1 MTLTPLAFTP
11 LYDPLT
17 ALYPGL
23 SDQWLWLLIPLVVII
38 SVTYKCTRIANLK
51 RLPRDAA
58 VMSAQIVVVMAFAA
72 VLLYFGYYAY
82 VKYAGPLVP

>member
-1 MTLTPLAFTP
+1 VNICPLAFTP

-23 SDQWLWLLIPLVVII
+23 SDQWLWLLLPLVVII
-38 SVTYKCTRIANLK
+38 SVVYKCTRIADLRK
-51 RLPRDAA
+51 LPRDAA

-82 VKYAGPLVP
+82 VKYAAPLVP